1 MADYFSPTVVQPTI
15 PQSAMTPL
23 ERLLLSRIFTSEP
36 DGDGLYF
43 YADQGINDMPAYA
56 VEEVRAALAASG
68 DVDSQAADLVRAE
81 LAKLGADAVN
91 LQLDMSAASWETIFQ
106 SVIRRTPT
114 LAYVSV
120 ISAWTCS
127 KMRPDGFGG
136 MAVLIT
142 TDDVMVRSTESMLD
156 EMLGLAEYGRI
167 GVEPGLGSHVLLS
180 LDEEDVVAEIDRIFA
195 ATPPPGIDRTEIA
208 LGDVRTACERNAA
221 YVDYAD
227 SKRYQS
233 LLAALH
239 AVCIAAARKHAAR

>member
-15 PQSAMTPL
+15 PQNAMTPL

-43 YADQGINDMPAYA
+43 YAEQGINDMPVYDID
-56 VEEVRAALAASG
+56 EIRAALTASG
-68 DVDSQAADLVRAE
+68 DTESQAADLVHAE
-81 LAKLGADAVN
+81 LAKLDADAAY
-91 LQLDMSAASWETIFQ
+91 LQLDMTEASWETIFQ
-106 SVIRRTPT
+106 SVVRRTPT

-120 ISAWTCS
+120 TSSWTCS

-142 TDDVMVRSTESMLD
+142 ADDVMVRSTESIVD
-156 EMLGLAEYGRI
+156 EMLGLAEYGPV

-180 LDEEDVVAEIDRIFA
+180 LDEEDVVAQIDRIFA
-195 ATPPPGIDRTEIA
+195 STPPPGIDRAEIA
-208 LGDVRTACERNAA
+208 LGDVRSACERNAA
-221 YVDYAD
+221 YVDYAE
-227 SKRYQS
+227 SKRYQT